1 MTNEQYFDAALR
13 RFELL
18 ESQLDFSVD
27 ANITNDQEVGNKWY
41 DLLKDFTNLND
52 DDAFDS
58 LYESEYCEDVDY
70 YDILDTLEN
79 IRILDR
85 LDEMEIEVV

>member
-13 RFELL
+13 RFEML

-52 DDAFDS
+52 DDAFNS
-58 LYESEYCEDVDY
+58 LYESEYHEDVDY
-70 YDILDTLEN
+70 YDALDTLEH
-79 IRILDR
+79 IKILDR
-85 LDEMEIEVV
+85 LDEMEIEIV

>member
-58 LYESEYCEDVDY
+58 LYESEYREDVDY
-70 YDILDTLEN
+70 YDVLETLEH
-79 IRILDR
+79 IKILDR
-85 LDEMEIEVV
+85 LDEMEIEVS

>member
-18 ESQLDFSVD
+18 ESQLSFSVD

-41 DLLKDFTNLND
+41 DLSK
-52 DDAFDS
+52 
-58 LYESEYCEDVDY
+58 
-70 YDILDTLEN
+70 ILQ
-79 IRILDR
+79 I
-85 LDEMEIEVV
+85 

>member
-41 DLLKDFTNLND
+41 DLLKDFTNIND

-58 LYESEYCEDVDY
+58 LYESEYREDVDY
-70 YDILDTLEN
+70 YDVLETLEH
-79 IRILDR
+79 IKILDR
-85 LDEMEIEVV
+85 LDEMEIEVS

>member
-13 RFELL
+13 RFEML

-52 DDAFDS
+52 DDAFNS
-58 LYESEYCEDVDY
+58 LYESEYHENVDY
-70 YDILDTLEN
+70 YDVLDTLEH
-79 IRILDR
+79 IKILDR
-85 LDEMEIEVV
+85 LDEMEIEVI